1 MNSIVAAIMT
11 RAALILAVT
20 ISSQL
25 MLAVG
30 MFAMLLPQ
38 RSHVVTRAVVSCAA
52 ILLVSFLLYRNSLVL
67 SVFSTRAASFVA
79 EALDF
84 VAMLALIVAALVFCY
99 KVSIWTALF
108 CATAGYIIQ
117 NLASCVTYSAFL
129 VFEGTGTNMS
139 SPLFIPLNLLGVAL
153 VYPVC
158 SWFFVRPIRRNGLV
172 EIENKQ
178 ILLVLAMV
186 VLIAIVFDMENKH
199 LFEAGIPIQL
209 VMVLR
214 AVHDVICVFAL
225 VLEFEMLYSR
235 QLESDVAT
243 LERMDA
249 DQESHYNLMRE
260 SVEAVNARMET
271 LRRRVRAAAREG
283 GADAAKLEE
292 LASETRMSELRL
304 KTGNDALDALLFVKG
319 LVCEREGVTL
329 SCIADGSALAFMDP
343 VDIYSL
349 VGNALDN
356 SLEAVRKVADPEK
369 RAIGLVARRTGGM
382 LTLNVTNY
390 FDGNVTMVDGL
401 PQTTAADPTG
411 HGLGSRSMRDV
422 AEKYGGS
429 VTFSSDGD
437 VFHVN
442 VLVPIPE
449 G

>member
-1 MNSIVAAIMT
+1 
-11 RAALILAVT
+11 
-20 ISSQL
+20 
-25 MLAVG
+25 
-30 MFAMLLPQ
+30 
-38 RSHVVTRAVVSCAA
+38 
-52 ILLVSFLLYRNSLVL
+52 
-67 SVFSTRAASFVA
+67 
-79 EALDF
+79 
-84 VAMLALIVAALVFCY
+84 
-99 KVSIWTALF
+99 
-108 CATAGYIIQ
+108 
-117 NLASCVTYSAFL
+117 
-129 VFEGTGTNMS
+129 
-139 SPLFIPLNLLGVAL
+139 
-153 VYPVC
+153 
-158 SWFFVRPIRRNGLV
+158 
-172 EIENKQ
+172 
-178 ILLVLAMV
+178 
-186 VLIAIVFDMENKH
+186 
-199 LFEAGIPIQL
+199 
-209 VMVLR
+209 MVLR

-249 DQESHYNLMRE
+249 DQENHYNLMRE

>member
-1 MNSIVAAIMT
+1 MSATISALMA
-11 RAALILAVT
+11 RAALMLAIT

-25 MLAVG
+25 VLAVG
-30 MFAMLLPQ
+30 MFAAQLPR
-38 RSHVVTRAVVSCAA
+38 RSHLLVRAIASCAG
-52 ILLVSFLLYRNSLVL
+52 LVLVSFALYRNSLII
-67 SVFSTRAASFVA
+67 SVFSSRAVSFAA

-84 VAMLALIVAALVFCY
+84 VAMLVLIVAALVFCFE
-99 KVSIWTALF
+99 VSIWTALF

-117 NLASCVTYSAFL
+117 NLASTLTYSAFL
-129 VFEGTGTNMS
+129 LAEGMGTNMS
-139 SPLFIPLNLLGVAL
+139 SPFFMPLNLLGMAV

-158 SWFFVRPIRRNGLV
+158 YWLFVRPIHKNGLV
-172 EIENKQ
+172 EIENKR
-178 ILLVLAMV
+178 ILLVLALV

-199 LFEAGIPIQL
+199 LFDMGIPIQF

-214 AVHDVICVFAL
+214 AVHDVICAFAL

-249 DQESHYNLMRE
+249 DQESHYTLMRE
-260 SVEAVNARMET
+260 SVEAVNARMEAM
-271 LRRRVRAAAREG
+271 RQHVRAAAREG
-283 GADAAKLEE
+283 GADTAKLKE

-356 SLEAVRKVADPEK
+356 SLDAVRKVADPEK

-390 FDGNVTMVDGL
+390 FDGSVTMVDGL
-401 PQTTAADPTG
+401 PQTTATDPTG

-449 G
+449 R

>member
-1 MNSIVAAIMT
+1 MSATVAAIMT
-11 RAALILAVT
+11 RAAVILGVT

-25 MLAVG
+25 VVAIA
-30 MFAMLLPQ
+30 MFATLLP
-38 RSHVVTRAVVSCAA
+38 RRRLLAARAVASCVA
-52 ILLVSFLLYRNSLVL
+52 LTLVSIALYRNSLII
-67 SVFSTRAASFVA
+67 SVFSTRAVSFAA

-84 VAMLALIVAALVFCY
+84 VAMLALMVAGLVFCY
-99 KVSIWTALF
+99 QVSIWTALF
-108 CATAGYIIQ
+108 CATAGYLIQ

-129 VFEGTGTNMS
+129 LAEGTGTNMS
-139 SPLFIPLNLLGVAL
+139 SGLFLPLNLVGMAA

-158 SWFFVRPIRRNGLV
+158 YWFFVRPIRKNGLV
-172 EIENKQ
+172 EIENKK
-178 ILLVLAMV
+178 ILLVLALV

-199 LFEAGIPIQL
+199 LLAAGIPVPC

-214 AVHDVICVFAL
+214 AVHDVICVFSL

-235 QLESDVAT
+235 RLESDVAS

-249 DQESHYNLMRE
+249 DQEAHYNLMRE
-260 SVEAVNARMET
+260 SVEAVNARMAA
-271 LRRRVRAAAREG
+271 LRSRVRAAAREG
-283 GADAAKLEE
+283 GADAEKLKE
-292 LASETRMSELRL
+292 LASETRMAELKL

-329 SCIADGSALAFMDP
+329 SCIADGSALDFMDP

-356 SLEAVRKVADPEK
+356 SLDAVRKVADPEK
-369 RAIGLVARRTGGM
+369 RAIGLVARRSGDM

-390 FDGNVTMVDGL
+390 YVGNVTMVDGL

-422 AEKYGGS
+422 AEKYGGT
-429 VTFSSDGD
+429 VTFSSDRD
-437 VFHVN
+437 LFHVN
-442 VLVPIPE
+442 VLIPIPE
-449 G
+449 E

>member
-1 MNSIVAAIMT
+1 MSATIIAVMT

-20 ISSQL
+20 ISAQL
-25 MLAVG
+25 AIAVG
-30 MFAMLLPQ
+30 MFTTILPP
-38 RSHVVTRAVVSCAA
+38 RSHVVARAVASYAA
-52 ILLVSFLLYRNSLVL
+52 LALVSFTLYRNSLIV
-67 SVFSTRAASFVA
+67 SVFSPRLVSFLA

-84 VAMLALIVAALVFCY
+84 VAMLAVMVAALAFCFE
-99 KVSIWTALF
+99 VSIWTALF

-129 VFEGTGTNMS
+129 LAEGTGTNMA
-139 SPLFIPLNLLGVAL
+139 SPLFLPLNLLGMAV

-158 SWFFVRPIRRNGLV
+158 YWLFVRPIHKNGLV
-172 EIENKQ
+172 EIENKK
-178 ILLVLAMV
+178 ILLVLALV
-186 VLIAIVFDMENKH
+186 VLIAIVFDMENKY
-199 LFEAGIPIQL
+199 LLNAGIPVPF

-214 AVHDVICVFAL
+214 AVHDVICVFSL

-249 DQESHYNLMRE
+249 DQEAHYTLMRE
-260 SVEAVNARMET
+260 SVEAVNARMEAM
-271 LRRRVRAAAREG
+271 RQHVRAAAREG
-283 GADAAKLEE
+283 GADTAKLKE

-304 KTGNDALDALLFVKG
+304 RTGNDALDALLFVKG

-356 SLEAVRKVADPEK
+356 SLDAVRKVADPEK
-369 RAIGLVARRTGGM
+369 RAIGLVARRMGGM

-390 FDGNVTMVDGL
+390 FDGAVTMVDGL
-401 PQTTAADPTG
+401 PKTTAADPTG

-422 AEKYGGS
+422 AEKYGGT

-442 VLVPIPE
+442 ALIPIPE
-449 G
+449 E

>member
-1 MNSIVAAIMT
+1 MNTTIAAIMT
-11 RAALILAVT
+11 HAALVLATT
-20 ISSQL
+20 ISTQL
-25 MLAVG
+25 TVAVG
-30 MFAMLLPQ
+30 MFAALLPR
-38 RSHVVTRAVVSCAA
+38 RSHLVPRTIASFA
-52 ILLVSFLLYRNSLVL
+52 ILVLVSFVLYRNSLMV
-67 SVFSTRAASFVA
+67 SVFSPRAVSFVA

-84 VAMLALIVAALVFCY
+84 VAMLVLIVAALVFCY
-99 KVSIWTALF
+99 RVSIWTALF

-129 VFEGTGTNMS
+129 FAEGGGTNMS
-139 SPLFIPLNLLGVAL
+139 SPLFLPLNLLGMAL

-158 SWFFVRPIRRNGLV
+158 YWLFVRPIRKNGLV
-172 EIENKQ
+172 EIENKK
-178 ILLVLAMV
+178 ILLVLALV

-199 LFEAGIPIQL
+199 LLDTGIPVPF

-214 AVHDVICVFAL
+214 AVHDVICVFSL

-249 DQESHYNLMRE
+249 DQQAHYTLMRE
-260 SVEAVNARMET
+260 SVEAVNARMEV
-271 LRRRVRAAAREG
+271 LRQHVRAAAREG
-283 GADAAKLEE
+283 GASTAKLKE

-319 LVCEREGVTL
+319 LVCEREGITL

-356 SLEAVRKVADPEK
+356 SLDAVRKVDDPEK

-390 FDGNVTMVDGL
+390 FNGTVTMVDGL
-401 PQTTAADPTG
+401 PKTTAADPTG
-411 HGLGSRSMRDV
+411 HGLGTRSMRDV
-422 AEKYGGS
+422 AEKYDGT

-442 VLVPIPE
+442 ALIPIPE
-449 G
+449 E

>member
-1 MNSIVAAIMT
+1 MSTTIAAIMT
-11 RAALILAVT
+11 HAALILATT
-20 ISSQL
+20 ISTQL
-25 MLAVG
+25 VVAVG
-30 MFAMLLPQ
+30 MFAALLPP
-38 RSHVVTRAVVSCAA
+38 RSHVVPRAVASLAV
-52 ILLVSFLLYRNSLVL
+52 LVLVSFALYRNSLMV
-67 SVFSTRAASFVA
+67 SVFSPRATSFVA

-84 VAMLALIVAALVFCY
+84 VAMLVLIVAALVFCY
-99 KVSIWTALF
+99 RVSIWTALF

-129 VFEGTGTNMS
+129 LAEGGGTNMS
-139 SPLFIPLNLLGVAL
+139 SPLFLPLNLLGMAV

-158 SWFFVRPIRRNGLV
+158 YWLFVRPIRKNALV
-172 EIENKQ
+172 EIENKK
-178 ILLVLAMV
+178 ILLVLALV

-199 LFEAGIPIQL
+199 LLDAGIPVPFGL
-209 VMVLR
+209 VLR
-214 AVHDVICVFAL
+214 AVHAVICVFSL

-243 LERMDA
+243 LERIDA
-249 DQESHYNLMRE
+249 DQQAHYTLMRE
-260 SVEAVNARMET
+260 SVEAVNARMEV
-271 LRRRVRAAAREG
+271 LRQHVRAAASEG
-283 GADAAKLEE
+283 GASTAKLKE

-319 LVCEREGVTL
+319 LVCEREGITL

-356 SLEAVRKVADPEK
+356 SLDAVRKVDDPEK

-390 FDGNVTMVDGL
+390 FNGTVTMVDGL
-401 PQTTAADPTG
+401 PKTTAADPTG
-411 HGLGSRSMRDV
+411 HGLGTRSMRDV
-422 AEKYGGS
+422 AEKYDGT

-442 VLVPIPE
+442 ALIPIPE
-449 G
+449 E